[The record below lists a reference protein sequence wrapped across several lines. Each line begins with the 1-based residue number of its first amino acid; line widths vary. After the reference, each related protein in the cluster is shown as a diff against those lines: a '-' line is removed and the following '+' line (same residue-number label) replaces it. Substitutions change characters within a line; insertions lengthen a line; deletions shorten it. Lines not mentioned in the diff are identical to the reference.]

1 MKCVVVGGGLSGM
14 LVAWELRAHGAAV
27 TLLERGALGQEASW
41 AGGGILSPLYPWRY
55 PEPVTR
61 LAFWAQAH
69 YREAA
74 EALLTDTGIDP
85 EWTRSGLLIL
95 DLDESEQALGWGR
108 AHGVPLEVLDAGAVR
123 AVEPALGGEPAG
135 GIWLPEIAQ
144 IRNPRLVK
152 ALRGMLKRLGVDL
165 REQAEAQRL
174 RVSDGVAVGVE
185 TGTGPV
191 SGDAVVVAGGAWSAG
206 LLGELPHTPAVEPVR
221 GQMILFRG
229 RPELVRRI
237 VLSGGHYVIPRRD
250 GRILAGSTLEYVG
263 FDKSTTPEA
272 RRTLWEAAVAIIPGL
287 EALEVEH
294 HWAGLRPGSPDGVPY
309 VGEHPAVKGLF
320 VNAGHFRNGVVLG
333 LAAARLLSDLI
344 LRREPIL
351 DPRDYALTAPRSAGP
366 EARP

>member
-14 LVAWELRAHGAAV
+14 LVAWELRAAGAAV
-27 TLLERGALGQEASW
+27 TLLERGRLGQEASW

-55 PEPVTR
+55 LEAVTR
-61 LAFWAQAH
+61 LALWAQAR

-74 EALLTDTGIDP
+74 ETLLAETRIDP
-85 EWTRSGLLIL
+85 EWTQSGLLIL
-95 DLDESEQALGWGR
+95 DRDESGQALAWARGH
-108 AHGVPLEVLDAGAVR
+108 AVPLEVLDAGAAR
-123 AVEPALGGEPAG
+123 SVEPALGGEPAG

-144 IRNPRLVK
+144 VRNPRLVK
-152 ALRGMLKRLGVDL
+152 ALRAMLERLEVDL
-165 REQAEAQRL
+165 REQTEAQRL
-174 RVSDGVAVGVE
+174 LISDGAAAGVE
-185 TGTGPV
+185 TVAGPV
-191 SGDAVVVAGGAWSAG
+191 SGDAVVVAGGAWSEG
-206 LLGELPHTPAVEPVR
+206 LLGELPHAPAVEPVR

-229 RPELVRRI
+229 RPGRVRRI

-272 RRTLWEAAVAIIPGL
+272 RQTLWEAAVAIIPGL
-287 EALEVEH
+287 GELEVEH

-309 VGEHPAVKGLF
+309 VGEHPEVRGLF

-351 DPRDYALTAPRSAGP
+351 DPRDYALTAPRGAGLKG
-366 EARP
+366 RP

>member
-1 MKCVVVGGGLSGM
+1 M
-14 LVAWELRAHGAAV
+14 LVAWELRAAGAAV
-27 TLLERGALGQEASW
+27 TLLERGRLGQEASW

-61 LAFWAQAH
+61 LALWGQVR
-69 YREAA
+69 YRETAQTLLA
-74 EALLTDTGIDP
+74 ETGIDP

-95 DLDESEQALGWGR
+95 DLDESDRARAWAR
-108 AHGVPLEVLDAGAVR
+108 AHGVPLEVLDAGGVR
-123 AVEPALGGEPAG
+123 AAEPALAGEAAG

-144 IRNPRLVK
+144 MRNPRLVK
-152 ALRGMLKRLGVDL
+152 ALRRMLERLGVDL
-165 REQAEAQRL
+165 REQVEAQRL
-174 RVSDGVAVGVE
+174 LVGDGAAVGVE
-185 TGTGPV
+185 TGAGPV
-191 SGDAVVVAGGAWSAG
+191 SGDAVVVAGGAWSAR
-206 LLGELPHTPAVEPVR
+206 LLGELPHAPAVEPVR

-229 RPELVRRI
+229 RPGRVRRI

-272 RRTLWEAAVAIIPGL
+272 RQALWEAAVALIPGL

-309 VGEHPAVKGLF
+309 VGEHPEVKGLF
-320 VNAGHFRNGVVLG
+320 VNVGHFRNGVVLG

-351 DPRDYALTAPRSAGP
+351 DPRDYALTAPRGAGP